1 MTDDHTCDDAL
12 SELYEFIDGEL
23 DDDGRAR
30 IESHLN
36 NCSPCLEAFDF
47 EADLRRVIANRCRD
61 QVPDDLRARILGAI
75 DEARDFEASPGE
87 GDLGDAGPGG
97 PVL

>member
-1 MTDDHTCDDAL
+1 MTDDLTDDHTCDDAL
-12 SELYEFIDGEL
+12 NELYQFIDGEL

-47 EADLRRVIANRCRD
+47 EADLRKVVAQRCQER
-61 QVPDDLRARILGAI
+61 VPDELRQRILDAL
-75 DEARDFEASPGE
+75 E
-87 GDLGDAGPGG
+87 GSEPDPA
-97 PVL
+97 